1 MFESVGRAFRHRNYR
16 LYFFGQLVSLIGTW
30 MQSVAQS
37 WLIYRLTGSAS
48 ALGEISFAG
57 QIPMFLLAPF
67 AGVLADRYNRRSLLI
82 FTQSASMVLAAILA
96 VLTFSSSVTIRSV
109 EGLALLLGIVN
120 ALDMP
125 VRQSF
130 AIEMVGKEDL
140 PNAIA
145 LNSSVFNAA
154 RLVGPAV
161 AGLLVAAVGE
171 AWCFA
176 LNAASFLAVL
186 GGLLAMRLAPRVP
199 MPRGGSMLVEAGEGL
214 AYSFRTRP
222 LRNLLLMVG
231 VLSFAG
237 MPYATLIPVFA
248 DKLLGGGATTN
259 GMLMGANGLGAM
271 LGALTLAARKSL
283 TGTAQRIVLSGI
295 LFGASLIA
303 FAWSR
308 NYSLSLGLMVLS
320 GFAMLTFIGSC
331 NTLIQSMLT
340 ETYRGRVM
348 AVYTMVLVGVS
359 PFGSLLA
366 GWLAEHKGAPVV
378 VTSGGIC
385 CIVSALLLQT
395 VLTELRN
402 EARAL
407 MMAVKPE

>member
-1 MFESVGRAFRHRNYR
+1 MLEGLGRAFRHRNYR
-16 LYFFGQLVSLIGTW
+16 LYFFGQLISLIGTW
-30 MQSVAQS
+30 MQSVAQA
-37 WLIYRLTGSAS
+37 WLVFRLTGSAS
-48 ALGEISFAG
+48 ALGEISFVG

-67 AGVLADRYNRRSLLI
+67 AGVLADRYNRRNLLL
-82 FTQSASMVLAAILA
+82 FTQASSMILAAPLA
-96 VLTFSSSVTIRSV
+96 VLTFEGTVTVRWV
-109 EGLALLLGIVN
+109 EILALALGVVN

-130 AIEMVGKEDL
+130 AVEMVGKEDL

-176 LNAASFLAVL
+176 LNAASFVAVL
-186 GGLLAMRLAPRVP
+186 AGLLAMRLPPRP
-199 MPRGGSMLVEAGEGL
+199 PPQRHGSMLAEAGEGL
-214 AYSFRTRP
+214 AYAFRTRP
-222 LRNLLLMVG
+222 LRNLLAMVG
-231 VLSFAG
+231 LLSFAG

-248 DKLLGGGATTN
+248 EKLLAGGAAAN

-283 TGTAQRIVLSGI
+283 TGTAQRIVLASA
-295 LFGASLIA
+295 LFGLGLIG

-308 NYSLSLGLMVLS
+308 NYVLSLGMMVVT
-320 GFAMLTFIGSC
+320 GFAMLTFVGSC

-340 ETYRGRVM
+340 EAYRGRVM

-366 GWLAEHKGAPVV
+366 GWMAERWGASIVV
-378 VTSGGIC
+378 AGGGAC
-385 CIVSALLLQT
+385 CIVSGLLLQR
-395 VLTELRN
+395 VLTGLRD

-407 MMAVKPE
+407 MAAVKAE